1 MRGRASK
8 VTQRNRCHT
17 ERRAGWHAA
26 YLSCRFNDGLSPPA
40 YLLFLLSKPENS
52 SYPLRRNGISF
63 HVLEAIR
70 IRSVRTCPGGTSRK
84 SVQPMRNGCSVVP
97 AHPVRDGSMQV
108 TESRRSPCLLSLDA
122 PPVREPGRCLQ
133 AGQSLQLAAP
143 AIQTRAPDL
152 LRSWHQVA
160 PRWGNRYCR

>member
-1 MRGRASK
+1 MRGRAPK
-8 VTQRNRCHT
+8 ATRRNRC
-17 ERRAGWHAA
+17 
-26 YLSCRFNDGLSPPA
+26 LSCRLDDGLSPRA
-40 YLLFLLSKPENS
+40 YLLLLLSKPENS

-63 HVLEAIR
+63 HVLEAIQNK
-70 IRSVRTCPGGTSRK
+70 IGQNVSRRHLQK
-84 SVQPMRNGCSVVP
+84 EPATQHMCNGCSVVP
-97 AHPVRDGSMQV
+97 AHSVRDGSMQV

-122 PPVREPGRCLQ
+122 PSVREPGRCLQ

-160 PRWGNRYCR
+160 PRWGNRYRR